1 MFEPKYP
8 KISMPNPMYDLKQNL
23 YLSGI
28 GFDGNLKTN
37 TIKASVDK

>member
-1 MFEPKYP
+1 
-8 KISMPNPMYDLKQNL
+8 MYDLKQNL

-37 TIKASVDK
+37 TIKASVDKWLVYMFKIC